1 MTDIT
6 SQRRMAADLLG
17 RGKNGVWVDPEAI
30 FKVSNA
36 ITREDV
42 SKLIH
47 DGFIK
52 PRKVVGTSRGRTRDK
67 RIKRKRGQGRGP
79 GSRKGS
85 KNARSPPKRLWIN
98 KIRAQR
104 KYLRNLRDEEYITPS
119 TYRTLYRQ
127 SKGNLFRSVRYLNN
141 YIREHN
147 LAVKRLPE
155 LNK

>member
-6 SQRRMAADLLG
+6 PQKRMASEILG
-17 RGKNGVWVDPEAI
+17 RGMNGIWVDPDAI
-30 FKVSNA
+30 FKVSSA

-42 SKLIH
+42 EKLIH
-47 DGFIK
+47 DGLIK
-52 PRKVVGTSRGRTRDK
+52 PRKIKGTSRGRARAK
-67 RIKRKRGQGRGP
+67 RFKHKRGQQKGP
-79 GSRKGS
+79 GSRKGT
-85 KNARSPPKRLWIN
+85 KNARSPPKRTWIN

-104 KYLRNLRDEEYITPS
+104 KYLKNLRDGGYISPN

-141 YIREHN
+141 YIREHD
-147 LAVKRLPE
+147 LAEKRLPE

>member
-6 SQRRMAADLLG
+6 PQKRMAAEMLKRG
-17 RGKNGVWVDPEAI
+17 RNGVWVDPDGL

-42 SKLIH
+42 EKLIH
-47 DGFIK
+47 DGYIK
-52 PRKVVGTSRGRTRDK
+52 PRKIKGTSRGRARAQ
-67 RIKRKRGQGRGP
+67 RFKRKRGQRRGP
-79 GSRKGS
+79 GSRKGTQ
-85 KNARSPPKRLWIN
+85 KARSPPKRQWIN

-104 KYLRNLRDEEYITPS
+104 KYLKNLRDEGYISPN
-119 TYRTLYRQ
+119 TYRKLYRQ

-147 LAVKRLPE
+147 LAEKRLPE
-155 LNK
+155 LKK